1 MNTVLKRLFEALLGL
16 ALIWTAC
23 DGSHASGITDPAMRV
38 LDDDFSTAIGRGT
51 VFAPNATGGGVFGFF
66 NATGSIIT
74 ELTFESNIA
83 PNLTQDV
90 IIAAFVCNQ
99 GNFNPFFEFCSVNYG
114 KTGQLGI
121 AFWGTNPLTGTEG
134 NSSLAGQQKGVP
146 SVLPGCNLTPDI
158 PGCTGVGHFAVSL
171 NDSFSLSATTGGW
184 SFELNPELF
193 NPGGPAFSVTEIE
206 TTFGALPSA
215 AASVPEP
222 ATVTLIGSALVGFF
236 VLRNRRRSRG
246 VAPGPE
252 SRS

>member
-1 MNTVLKRLFEALLGL
+1 VNTVLKWFFEALLGL
-16 ALIWTAC
+16 LVIWTAC
-23 DGSHASGITDPAMRV
+23 EGSRASGITDPAMRV
-38 LDDDFSTAIGRGT
+38 LDDDFSSAIGPGT

-74 ELTFESNIA
+74 EMTFETSVA

-114 KTGQLGI
+114 KTGRLDI

-146 SVLPGCNLTPDI
+146 SVLPGCNVTPDV

-171 NDSFSLSATTGGW
+171 NDSFSQSATTGGW
-184 SFELNPELF
+184 SFERNPELF
-193 NPGGPAFSVTEIE
+193 NPGGPTFTVAEIE
-206 TTFGALPSA
+206 TSFGALPGDSA
-215 AASVPEP
+215 NVPEP
-222 ATVTLIGSALVGFF
+222 ATVTLMGSALLGFF
-236 VLRNRRRSRG
+236 VLRKRRRLRAA
-246 VAPGPE
+246 APGPE

>member
-1 MNTVLKRLFEALLGL
+1 VNTLLKRFLEALLGL
-16 ALIWTAC
+16 LLILTAC
-23 DGSHASGITDPAMRV
+23 DSSRASGITDPAMRV
-38 LDDDFSTAIGRGT
+38 LDDDFSSAIGQGT

-66 NATGSIIT
+66 NATGRIIT
-74 ELTFESNIA
+74 ELTFETNIA
-83 PNLTQDV
+83 PNLTQNV

-114 KTGQLGI
+114 KTGQLDI
-121 AFWGTNPLTGTEG
+121 TFWGTNPLTGTEG

-193 NPGGPAFSVTEIE
+193 NSGGPAFTVTEIE
-206 TTFGALPSA
+206 TTFGALPGA
-215 AASVPEP
+215 NVPEP
-222 ATVTLIGSALVGFF
+222 ATILLMGSALAGLF
-236 VLRNRRRSRG
+236 LLSKRRRSRAA
-246 VAPGPE
+246 APSPG